1 MSITYERQEIISTT
15 EASRKLGEVLRHAK
29 QKGRMILSKN
39 NHLEAV
45 ILPLDNYEEMIKDLE
60 HLLMALEIQERKTRA
75 GGKRVSWESLKAKH
89 GL

>member
-1 MSITYERQEIISTT
+1 MSIAYERQEIISTT

-39 NHLEAV
+39 NRLEAV
-45 ILPLDNYEEMIKDLE
+45 ILPLDSYEEMIKDLE
-60 HLLMALEIQERKTRA
+60 HLLMALEIQDRKARSS
-75 GGKRVSWESLKAKH
+75 GKHITWESLKAKH

>member
-1 MSITYERQEIISTT
+1 MSTAYERQEIISTS
-15 EASRKLGEVLRHAK
+15 EASRKLGEVLRYAK
-29 QKGRMILSKN
+29 EKGRVILSKN

-45 ILPLDNYEEMIKDLE
+45 ILPLDEYEEMIKDLE

-75 GGKRVSWESLKAKH
+75 KGKHVSWEFLKAKH